1 MKKIECEIIISCV
14 QHRLKYIK
22 RTLNLS
28 LTSEKRQM
36 LNDEMFSL
44 RQLETKL
51 LDFQT
56 KFR

>member
-1 MKKIECEIIISCV
+1 MNKKECEIIISCV

-44 RQLETKL
+44 RQLEIKL